1 MTLSRSNRRTTD
13 RISKTTDESASPARS
28 SSRRSTVPSQR
39 KPVESEEKAK
49 ANGSISKRAPA
60 ASSQRKPAES
70 STTSKPAV
78 SGSTKRSPAPL
89 STSKVS
95 PIDAEK
101 KASAAIPTKSSVS
114 SAAPKTSER
123 KSEKE
128 LPASSISKRQPIIPA
143 TEGKKTSTRIP
154 ITESTKGSTKIP
166 IKPSTP
172 APSSMETTI
181 TKAPGSLSSRK
192 ILSNTNAQPEE
203 AVKNPSKRSRASA
216 SQKSGRSGKVS
227 PKKGSLA
234 SNNNVI
240 YGVLGAILLVL
251 IILIITK
258 VSGGNQPQ
266 KVIVKSN
273 NLDNG
278 IALCQKARDL
288 YRSDRERSPEAL
300 EYLKQGIAMMNS
312 ALDPM
317 RDASNNLPANMR
329 GHEGTLAE
337 WNAFKKTLSE
347 EAFQANARKER
358 KMK

>member
-13 RISKTTDESASPARS
+13 RISRTTDDIASPARS

-39 KPVESEEKAK
+39 KPVEPVESEEKAK
-49 ANGSISKRAPA
+49 ASGSISKRAPA
-60 ASSQRKPAES
+60 ASSQRRPNE
-70 STTSKPAV
+70 
-78 SGSTKRSPAPL
+78 GSTASKRSPAPL

-95 PIDAEK
+95 PKDAEK

-114 SAAPKTSER
+114 SASPKASER

-143 TEGKKTSTRIP
+143 TEVKKASTRVP
-154 ITESTKGSTKIP
+154 ITEQTKGSTKIP
-166 IKPSTP
+166 IKPS
-172 APSSMETTI
+172 AHSPSSMETTI

-192 ILSNTNAQPEE
+192 ILSNSNAQPEE
-203 AVKNPSKRSRASA
+203 VVKNPSKRSRAGA

-234 SNNNVI
+234 NNNNII

-317 RDASNNLPANMR
+317 RDTSNNLPANMR